1 VQAHHTLAIVWIARD
16 RAREMKHRRHAVES
30 AIELVTR
37 QHVTTEVL
45 DADLVEDTRARARQA
60 ADDVALLDED
70 AAQVLT

>member
-1 VQAHHTLAIVWIARD
+1 
-16 RAREMKHRRHAVES
+16 MKHRRHAVES